1 MPCQVSLWYLGNMH
15 NTPISMLPLNKN
27 MSNTWLRLYVQLG
40 ITRSYLEE
48 LQCL

>member
-15 NTPISMLPLNKN
+15 NTLISMLPLKKN
-27 MSNTWLRLYVQLG
+27 MSNSWLQLYVQLR
-40 ITRSYLEE
+40 ITLSYLEE